1 MLSHGNGHA
10 SAMHLAR
17 ALPTTVPPAL
27 GKGICRKTVEQA
39 LSQHRLA
46 TPSSDASCA
55 MALPVTPEL
64 MDLLTRQLD
73 APIEWVSVVG
83 QCSLAPV
90 RGIAVSA
97 GRVLDF
103 VFDAERQQLHTW
115 LRFELTTLQLTEL
128 MPQHA

>member
-1 MLSHGNGHA
+1 MEQT
-10 SAMHLAR
+10 
-17 ALPTTVPPAL
+17 PCPP
-27 GKGICRKTVEQA
+27 G
-39 LSQHRLA
+39 LA
-46 TPSSDASCA
+46 TTPKDASSA
-55 MALPVTPEL
+55 MALPVNPEL
-64 MDLLTRQLD
+64 MELLTRQLD

-115 LRFELTTLQLTEL
+115 LRFELTTLQLTDR